1 MSDKIVL
8 KDSTLLT
15 SNEAKQQY
23 FTLGSAGVF
32 AFDAAKS
39 FDNYLNANEIGLT
52 PEQVGTAYQAVTD
65 WAAGASHAFGEV
77 SLDALKADASLTQ
90 TEVKANLVKGVDYSA
105 TFRKEVMVSNGNME
119 NPERV
124 PAYGRLN
131 AEIVVNACANKG
143 EYGKVRRSL
152 AAAAKEAFGS

>member
-8 KDSTLLT
+8 KDSTLAT
-15 SNEAKQQY
+15 SNEAKQL

-77 SLDALKADASLTQ
+77 SLDALKADASLAK
-90 TEVKANLVKGVDYSA
+90 TEVKAQLVKGVDYSA

>member
-8 KDSTLLT
+8 KDSTLAT
-15 SNEAKQQY
+15 SNEAKQL

-152 AAAAKEAFGS
+152 ATAAKEAFGS

>member
-8 KDSTLLT
+8 KDSTLAT
-15 SNEAKQQY
+15 SNEAKQL

-77 SLDALKADASLTQ
+77 SLDALKADASLSQ

-105 TFRKEVMVSNGNME
+105 SFRKEVMVSNGNME

>member
-8 KDSTLLT
+8 KDSTLAT
-15 SNEAKQQY
+15 SNEAKQL

-90 TEVKANLVKGVDYSA
+90 TEVKAQLVKGVDYSA

>member
-8 KDSTLLT
+8 KDSTLAT
-15 SNEAKQQY
+15 SNEAKQL

-39 FDNYLNANEIGLT
+39 FDNYLSANEIGLT

-77 SLDALKADASLTQ
+77 SLDALKADASLSQ

-131 AEIVVNACANKG
+131 AVIVVNACANKG

>member
-8 KDSTLLT
+8 KDSTLAT
-15 SNEAKQQY
+15 SNEAKQL

-77 SLDALKADASLTQ
+77 SLDALKADASLAQ
-90 TEVKANLVKGVDYSA
+90 TEVKASLVKGVDYSA
-105 TFRKEVMVSNGNME
+105 SFRKEVMVSNGNME

>member
-8 KDSTLLT
+8 KDSTLAT
-15 SNEAKQQY
+15 SNDAKQL

-39 FDNYLNANEIGLT
+39 FDNYLNSNEIGLT

-77 SLDALKADASLTQ
+77 SLDALKADASLAQ

-105 TFRKEVMVSNGNME
+105 SFRKEVMVSNGNME

>member
-8 KDSTLLT
+8 KDSTLAT
-15 SNEAKQQY
+15 SNEAKQL

>member
-8 KDSTLLT
+8 KDSTLAT
-15 SNEAKQQY
+15 SNEAKQL

-39 FDNYLNANEIGLT
+39 FDSYLNANEIGLT

-77 SLDALKADASLTQ
+77 SLDALKADASLSQ

>member
-8 KDSTLLT
+8 KDSTLTT
-15 SNEAKQQY
+15 SNEAKQL

-39 FDNYLNANEIGLT
+39 FDNYLNSNEIGLT
-52 PEQVGTAYQAVTD
+52 AEQVGTAYQAVTD

-77 SLDALKADASLTQ
+77 SLDALKADASLAQ

>member
-8 KDSTLLT
+8 KDSTLAT
-15 SNEAKQQY
+15 SNEAKQL

-77 SLDALKADASLTQ
+77 SLDALKADASLSQ

>member
-8 KDSTLLT
+8 KDSTLAT
-15 SNEAKQQY
+15 SNEAKQL

-39 FDNYLNANEIGLT
+39 FDSYLNANEIGLT

-77 SLDALKADASLTQ
+77 SLDALKADASLSQ

-105 TFRKEVMVSNGNME
+105 SFRKEVMVSNGNME

>member
-8 KDSTLLT
+8 KDSTLAT
-15 SNEAKQQY
+15 SNEAKQL

-39 FDNYLNANEIGLT
+39 FDSYLNTNEIGLT

-77 SLDALKADASLTQ
+77 SLDALKADASLAQ

-105 TFRKEVMVSNGNME
+105 TFRREVMVSNGNME

-152 AAAAKEAFGS
+152 AAAAKEAFGN

>member
-15 SNEAKQQY
+15 SNEAKQL

-39 FDNYLNANEIGLT
+39 FDSYLNANEIGLT

-77 SLDALKADASLTQ
+77 SLDALKADASLSQ
-90 TEVKANLVKGVDYSA
+90 TGVKANLVKGVDYSA
-105 TFRKEVMVSNGNME
+105 SFRKEVMVSNGNME

>member
-8 KDSTLLT
+8 KDSTLAT
-15 SNEAKQQY
+15 SNEAKQL

-39 FDNYLNANEIGLT
+39 FDNYLSANEIGLT

-77 SLDALKADASLTQ
+77 SLDALKADASLAL
-90 TEVKANLVKGVDYSA
+90 TEVKAQLVKGVDYSA

>member
-52 PEQVGTAYQAVTD
+52 QNKSVLLTKPLPTGLPVLPTRSVK
-65 WAAGASHAFGEV
+65 
-77 SLDALKADASLTQ
+77 SLWTH
-90 TEVKANLVKGVDYSA
+90 
-105 TFRKEVMVSNGNME
+105 
-119 NPERV
+119 
-124 PAYGRLN
+124 
-131 AEIVVNACANKG
+131 
-143 EYGKVRRSL
+143 
-152 AAAAKEAFGS
+152 